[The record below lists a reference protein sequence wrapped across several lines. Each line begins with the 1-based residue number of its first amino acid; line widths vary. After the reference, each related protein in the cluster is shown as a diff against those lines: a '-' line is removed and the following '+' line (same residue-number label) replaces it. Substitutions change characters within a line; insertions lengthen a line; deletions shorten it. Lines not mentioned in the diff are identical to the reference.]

1 MHQTYE
7 ILRYSPSIDDKKP
20 NKDNVAAT
28 IVAAAADGDDV
39 DGENSDELTST
50 GSFLSDLSDVSATDI
65 DFLGTTENLHPNKSM
80 SMEFNAI
87 FGTQLENS
95 DKKMAVPSSQP
106 LSLLNSVHHQ
116 SALEKT
122 PFTIKNSSPPKK
134 PPTPMC
140 DEQRKNHRL
149 KVPSPLTLTKKFLHL
164 SDNFTNSKLYDSVKN
179 KRSFNAMQSCDSDCN
194 PIYEQINDDDDGVG
208 GLFRL
213 KNNLKNIEPK
223 NSGISITPSNSKT
236 DGLIHAHDCQHTFS
250 YHTASRSVACFLCS
264 KK

>member
-20 NKDNVAAT
+20 SNNTAAT
-28 IVAAAADGDDV
+28 ATAADDV
-39 DGENSDELTST
+39 DDQNSDELTST

-65 DFLGTTENLHPNKSM
+65 DFLGTTENLHQNKSM

-87 FGTQLENS
+87 FGTPLENAEK
-95 DKKMAVPSSQP
+95 KKMAVPSSQP
-106 LSLLNSVHHQ
+106 SNHH

-122 PFTIKNSSPPKK
+122 FMVRHSSPKK
-134 PPTPMC
+134 SLNG
-140 DEQRKNHRL
+140 DERLKNRL
-149 KVPSPLTLTKKFLHL
+149 KVPSPMALTKKFLHL
-164 SDNFTNSKLYDSVKN
+164 SDNFSNSKLCEAVKG

-213 KNNLKNIEPK
+213 KNNLKNIEQK
-223 NSGISITPSNSKT
+223 SSGLSVTPFNSKS

-250 YHTASRSVACFLCS
+250 YHTASRSVTCFLCS

>member
-20 NKDNVAAT
+20 SNHVAAT
-28 IVAAAADGDDV
+28 AAAAAIAADDV
-39 DGENSDELTST
+39 DEQNSDELTST

-65 DFLGTTENLHPNKSM
+65 DFLGTTENLLQNKSM

-87 FGTQLENS
+87 FGTSLENHPEQ
-95 DKKMAVPSSQP
+95 KKKVAVPSSQP
-106 LSLLNSVHHQ
+106 LSH
-116 SALEKT
+116 SALEKS
-122 PFTIKNSSPPKK
+122 FKIRSSSPKK
-134 PPTPMC
+134 SSPNG
-140 DEQRKNHRL
+140 DDRSKNRL

-164 SDNFTNSKLYDSVKN
+164 SDNFSNSKLCEAVKG
-179 KRSFNAMQSCDSDCN
+179 KRSYNAMQSCDSDCN

-213 KNNLKNIEPK
+213 KNNLKNIEQK
-223 NSGISITPSNSKT
+223 NSGISLTPFNSKS
-236 DGLIHAHDCQHTFS
+236 DSLIHTHDCQHTFS
-250 YHTASRSVACFLCS
+250 YHTASRSVTCFLCS